1 MIITMRPHLLTED
14 QRDCLQEITNV
25 AMGRAGDRLA
35 RLLDVF
41 VVLSIPHVSILNP
54 TDIAMALHSLN
65 RESNDVVHGVCQG
78 FIGGG
83 IAGEAMLIFNGTDFN
98 DLAKLLQ
105 YDRVADEQA
114 EYELLMDTANVLNG
128 ACLKGLAEQLDTH
141 FSFGPPMLL
150 GQHCNITDL
159 LQNNNMTWKQA
170 LVVEINYSI
179 ENHKI
184 NCDLLLVIAEHS
196 ITGLVEKLDYLLD

>member
-1 MIITMRPHLLTED
+1 MADYLLTED

-25 AMGRAGDRLA
+25 AMGQAGDRLA
-35 RLLDVF
+35 RLLNVF
-41 VVLSIPHVSILNP
+41 VVLSIPQVSVLNP
-54 TDIAMALHSLN
+54 TDIAMTLQSLN
-65 RESNDVVHGVCQG
+65 RDNSNDIVHGVCQG

-83 IAGEAMLIFNGTDFN
+83 IAGEAMLIFHGTDFS
-98 DLAKLLQ
+98 DLAKLLK
-105 YDRVADEQA
+105 YDRHGDLQA
-114 EYELLMDTANVLNG
+114 QSELLMDTANVLNG
-128 ACLKGLAEQLDTH
+128 ACLRGVAEQLDTK

-159 LQNNNMTWKQA
+159 LKRNNMRWKQA
-170 LVVEINYSI
+170 LVVEINYAI

-196 ITGLVEKLDYLLD
+196 ITGLIEKLDYLLD